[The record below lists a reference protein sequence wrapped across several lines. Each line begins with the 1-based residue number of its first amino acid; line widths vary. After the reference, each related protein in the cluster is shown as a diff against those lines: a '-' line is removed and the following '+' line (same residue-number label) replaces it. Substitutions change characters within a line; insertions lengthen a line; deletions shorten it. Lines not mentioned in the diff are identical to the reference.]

1 MALWSALPR
10 YLQPEIMDQPGLD
23 AERHR
28 HALDGLRRINAW
40 SGSAGILWPSLA
52 ELARALAPRS
62 PRVLDVACGG
72 GDVAIQLWHRARR
85 ARLGMVLEGCDV
97 SPLAVDHA
105 TQASR
110 GDRAN
115 VRFFVADAL
124 QGDLSARYDAM
135 ICSLFLHHLTEDQ
148 AVDLLRRMAAATRLV
163 LVNDLVRSH
172 AGLLLARVATQLLT
186 RSDVVRV
193 DGPRSVE
200 QAFTADEVW
209 QLAARAGLSGATVE
223 PRWPCRLL
231 LTWWRA

>member
-1 MALWSALPR
+1 MSLWPALPR
-10 YLQPEIMDQPGLD
+10 SLQREIMDEPGLD

-28 HALDGLRRINAW
+28 RALDGLRRINAW
-40 SGSAGILWPSLA
+40 SGSAGILWPPLA
-52 ELARALAPRS
+52 NLARALAPRS
-62 PRVLDVACGG
+62 ARVLDVACGG

-85 ARLGMVLEGCDV
+85 ARLGMDLEGCDV

-105 TQASR
+105 TQAAR
-110 GDRAN
+110 GDRAD
-115 VRFFVADAL
+115 VRFFVADVL
-124 QGDLSARYDAM
+124 HGDLPARYDAI

-148 AVDLLRRMAAATRLV
+148 AVDLLQRMAAAARLV
-163 LVNDLVRSH
+163 LVNDLMRSQ

-193 DGPRSVE
+193 DGPRSVQ
-200 QAFTADEVW
+200 QAFMADEVW